1 MMAGLAEMCNLPSRV
16 ELSFPSSVQAVARA
30 VSMPAFAIPTASMRM
45 PRKASARSWRN
56 GYKHQPRA
64 DGFARAACFMAL
76 APAVAGLCV
85 RRRTSTL
92 RRRSAMQSISLKM
105 LDFGFG
111 FGSAL
116 HSDVGVFHPSI
127 QMLGHNGPSR
137 LELFEVAGV
146 AVEGFF
152 VTCYDAAS
160 CPSLDQ
166 DDMTCL
172 RKQVYDDLASR
183 YGPGPGR
190 RGFLLVAKDAPDG
203 VVIGCIGI
211 EALPM
216 NDLPLSLE
224 ALRSLGE
231 SADRIVAYM
240 SNLCVLDRFRGKG
253 VGRQLIREAEA
264 KVLAMSQMREV
275 ALLVNKDNAPARGL
289 YESLGYVEMFNDPW
303 AVRCI
308 PGRGGHLQKVR
319 AINLC
324 YSRNLAALPAS

>member
-1 MMAGLAEMCNLPSRV
+1 
-16 ELSFPSSVQAVARA
+16 
-30 VSMPAFAIPTASMRM
+30 
-45 PRKASARSWRN
+45 
-56 GYKHQPRA
+56 
-64 DGFARAACFMAL
+64 
-76 APAVAGLCV
+76 
-85 RRRTSTL
+85 
-92 RRRSAMQSISLKM
+92 MQSISLKM